1 MTKLW
6 ETSPLTEAATAGLLA
21 FAPSIRIADCTLR
34 DGEQQAGIV
43 LNPADKLAIARA
55 LDALGVYEIEAGTP
69 ASSKEDREAVETIA
83 AAGLS
88 AKVSAL
94 ARARRDDV
102 DELAAIG
109 CRGARLS
116 FPISNIQR
124 QAKFAGMS
132 DDKYLSVALEIT
144 EYVKERGLEC
154 IFSPFDTT
162 RCDLAFL
169 RRVLGE
175 FSRRGTVDRVRVV
188 DTTGCATPHIARY
201 LVRQMKEAG
210 SIPIE
215 AHFHDD
221 FGLAVANTIAAAEA
235 GAEYLSV
242 TMNGIG
248 ERAGNASL
256 EETVVALKVLYGID
270 TGIRTEKLT
279 AACRL
284 VEETSGV
291 TLQRHKAVCGK
302 GAFAHESGM
311 VVAALM
317 KDPFA
322 AECYVPELVGQA
334 RQIVYGKKSGAA
346 AIKSKLDELGL
357 ETGDAELRAIVDAVK
372 TEALRLKRSLDDA
385 ELVRV
390 ANAALAVARA

>member
-6 ETSPLTEAATAGLLA
+6 EISPLTEAATAGLVD
-21 FAPSIRIADCTLR
+21 FAPTIRVADCTLR

-43 LNPADKLAIARA
+43 LNPDDKVAIARK
-55 LDALGVYEIEAGTP
+55 LDELGVYEIEAGTP
-69 ASSKEDREAVETIA
+69 ASSREDRDAVEAIA
-83 AAGLS
+83 AAGLK
-88 AKVSAL
+88 AKISGL

-109 CRGARLS
+109 CWGARLS

-132 DDKYLSVALEIT
+132 DDKYLATALEIT

-162 RCDLAFL
+162 RCDLNFL

-175 FSRRGTVDRVRVV
+175 FAKRGTVDRVRVV

-201 LVRQMKEAG
+201 LVKEMKKAG
-210 SIPIE
+210 GIPIE

-256 EETVVALKVLYGID
+256 EETVVALKVLYGVD
-270 TGIRTEKLT
+270 TGIATEKLMEV
-279 AACRL
+279 CRL
-284 VEETSGV
+284 VEERSGV
-291 TLQRHKAVCGK
+291 ALQRHKAVCGS

-322 AECYVPELVGQA
+322 AECYVPELVGQK
-334 RQIVYGKKSGAA
+334 RQIVFGKKSGAA
-346 AIKSKLDELGL
+346 SIKGKLDELGL
-357 ETGDAELRAIVDAVK
+357 SVSADELRTIVDAVK
-372 TEALRLKRSLDDA
+372 AEALRVRRSLDDA
-385 ELVRV
+385 ELIRI
-390 ANAALAVARA
+390 AGGAISARP

>member
-1 MTKLW
+1 MTIRRKVIPLQYAVGMIPTPSFSIAATAPRGGGHDKQDVGAAWARRPAPGGTSGLFACATEMIWNARGDVVMTKLW
-6 ETSPLTEAATAGLLA
+6 ETSPLTDAATAGLVD
-21 FAPSIRIADCTLR
+21 FAPTIRIADCTLR

-43 LNPADKLAIARA
+43 LNSDDKVAIARK
-55 LDALGVYEIEAGTP
+55 LDELGVYEIEAGTP
-69 ASSKEDREAVETIA
+69 ASSREDRDAVEAIA
-83 AAGLS
+83 AAGLT
-88 AKVSAL
+88 AKVSGL

-109 CRGARLS
+109 CWGARLS

-132 DDKYLSVALEIT
+132 DDKYLAIALEIT

-162 RCDLAFL
+162 RCDLDFL

-175 FSRRGTVDRVRVV
+175 FAKRGTVDRVRVV

-201 LVRQMKEAG
+201 LVKEMKKAG
-210 SIPIE
+210 DIPIE

-256 EETVVALKVLYGID
+256 EETVVALKVLYGVD
-270 TGIRTEKLT
+270 TGIRDRKAHGGLPAGRGAQRRRP
-279 AACRL
+279 AASQGGVRGRRL
-284 VEETSGV
+284 
-291 TLQRHKAVCGK
+291 R
-302 GAFAHESGM
+302 
-311 VVAALM
+311 
-317 KDPFA
+317 P
-322 AECYVPELVGQA
+322 
-334 RQIVYGKKSGAA
+334 
-346 AIKSKLDELGL
+346 
-357 ETGDAELRAIVDAVK
+357 
-372 TEALRLKRSLDDA
+372 
-385 ELVRV
+385 
-390 ANAALAVARA
+390 

>member
-6 ETSPLTEAATAGLLA
+6 ETSPLTEAATAGLVD
-21 FAPSIRIADCTLR
+21 FAPTIRVADCTLR

-43 LNPADKLAIARA
+43 LNPDDKVAIARK
-55 LDALGVYEIEAGTP
+55 LDELGVYEIEAGTP
-69 ASSKEDREAVETIA
+69 ASSREDRDAVETIA
-83 AAGLS
+83 AAGLK
-88 AKVSAL
+88 AKVSGL

-109 CRGARLS
+109 CWGARLS

-132 DDKYLSVALEIT
+132 DDKYLATALEIT

-162 RCDLAFL
+162 RCDLNFL

-175 FSRRGTVDRVRVV
+175 FSKRGTVDRVRVV

-201 LVRQMKEAG
+201 LVKEMKKAG
-210 SIPIE
+210 DIPIE

-256 EETVVALKVLYGID
+256 EETVVALKVLYGVD
-270 TGIRTEKLT
+270 TGIATEKLMEV
-279 AACRL
+279 CRL
-284 VEETSGV
+284 VEERSGV
-291 TLQRHKAVCGK
+291 ALQRHKAVCGS

-322 AECYVPELVGQA
+322 AECYVPELVGQK
-334 RQIVYGKKSGAA
+334 RQIVFGKKSGAA
-346 AIKSKLDELGL
+346 SIKGKLDELGL
-357 ETGDAELRAIVDAVK
+357 SVSADELRAIVEAVK
-372 TEALRLKRSLDDA
+372 AEALRVRRSLDDA
-385 ELVRV
+385 ELTRI
-390 ANAALAVARA
+390 AGGAISARH